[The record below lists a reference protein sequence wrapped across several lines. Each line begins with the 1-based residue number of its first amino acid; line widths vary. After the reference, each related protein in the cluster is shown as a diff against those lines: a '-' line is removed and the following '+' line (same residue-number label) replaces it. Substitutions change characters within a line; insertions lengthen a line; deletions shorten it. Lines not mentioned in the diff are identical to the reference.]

1 LRLSICFKSQ
11 RDSWKNTC
19 RPIIRIDSAFLK
31 WDVKGHLR
39 ATTGRDGDN
48 RIVPI
53 AWAVIEIENDDN
65 WDWFLKMLSSSLGL
79 GDGSNVAVISDK
91 QLVRISWF
99 NTYMD
104 VCFDV
109 LVV

>member
-1 LRLSICFKSQ
+1 
-11 RDSWKNTC
+11 
-19 RPIIRIDSAFLK
+19 
-31 WDVKGHLR
+31 
-39 ATTGRDGDN
+39 
-48 RIVPI
+48 
-53 AWAVIEIENDDN
+53 
-65 WDWFLKMLSSSLGL
+65 MLSSSLGL